1 MKNLTQKQKIAL
13 ISAVIYTV
21 LIGIGMYTSLHVNG
35 ISYDSPRMP
44 ETLIWFEI
52 IMSIFALFM
61 AKKYFTWEELGFKKT
76 NMKNILWFVPMAIM
90 GVIVVWNLAYF
101 TISNAS
107 SFSSQQWQL
116 FTIVAMTTFLVGFS
130 EELMYRGIIFSAFL
144 QDSKVKALLV
154 SAVTFSLLHS
164 VNVFAGVSFGGM
176 GLQLFMT
183 FIAGLFFAFVRL
195 KIENIIPL
203 MIYHWF
209 WDFTLIG
216 GQVLKDGDINGNF
229 TTAMILFQLVF
240 AIIVIPYFIYK
251 EKKIHNK

>member
-13 ISAVIYTV
+13 ISTVIYTA

-61 AKKYFTWEELGFKKT
+61 AKKYFTWDELGFVKP
-76 NMKNILWFVPMAIM
+76 KNILWFTPMAVM
-90 GVIVVWNLAYF
+90 GAIVVGNLTYF
-101 TISNAS
+101 TFTNMSNISLDK
-107 SFSSQQWQL
+107 WQL
-116 FTIVAMTTFLVGFS
+116 FGTIAITTFLVGFS
-130 EELMYRGIIFSAFL
+130 EELMYRGMVFSAFL
-144 QDSKVKALLV
+144 QDSKVKAILV

-164 VNVFAGVSFGGM
+164 VNMFAGVSFGGM

-183 FIAGLFFAFVRL
+183 FIAGLFFAFIRL
-195 KIENIIPL
+195 KIENIVLL
-203 MIYHWF
+203 MIYHWL

-216 GQVLKDGDINGNF
+216 GQALQDGDINGNY

-240 AIIVIPYFIYK
+240 AFTVIPYFIYK